1 MGIGARIKEARLNAG
16 LTQEELAK
24 ELEIT
29 KGAVANYETGVSSP
43 KMNILYKIFDVLDV
57 NANYLF
63 QDEMSA
69 ETKDQILLEKY
80 HNADEGTRNSIDKL
94 LDISKE

>member
-57 NANYLF
+57 DANYLF

-80 HNADEGTRNSIDKL
+80 HNADEGIQSSINKL
-94 LDISKE
+94 LDINN